1 MEPTPPATLTA
12 APSFIPPALHRGTR
26 ARTRE
31 AQQGAYFD
39 RSGLLFLQL
48 TIYPA
53 AHYKPLTGQING
65 DPQGGSI
72 KHKPRIIHKRFTR
85 RSRNTGRSRTR
96 SGTQGRGGEIIN
108 SSALLSAGHCRSLQP
123 CILIFTYRGT
133 APRHPYRR
141 GSRRKRRFTPGLH
154 ARARGWAF
162 MQHLPPAARCLF

>member
-1 MEPTPPATLTA
+1 MP
-12 APSFIPPALHRGTR
+12 
-26 ARTRE
+26 
-31 AQQGAYFD
+31 

-65 DPQGGSI
+65 DPRGGSI
-72 KHKPRIIHKRFTR
+72 KHKPRIIHKRFAR
-85 RSRNTGRSRTR
+85 RSRNTGRSRPR

-133 APRHPYRR
+133 AP
-141 GSRRKRRFTPGLH
+141 GTPTGAGAAASADLPPDYT
-154 ARARGWAF
+154 RARGGGHLCSIYPRSKAPILTAGAF
-162 MQHLPPAARCLF
+162 YICRRQITRQVN